1 MENFETI
8 VTATEKSL
16 DSIRGIFDKEDVER
30 KIKELEQISLN
41 ENFWKNKDLVK
52 KQLNKKKFLKIF
64 LIHIK
69 NPYKI

>member
-41 ENFWKNKDLVK
+41 ENF
-52 KQLNKKKFLKIF
+52 
-64 LIHIK
+64 
-69 NPYKI
+69 